1 MTMSRLRTINK
12 IELWY
17 PKYHGGRKAYIACYK
32 VKQDNIIIFT
42 KAKHLIG
49 TEFYVSG
56 DTCREYPIVTNGTID
71 CYAVD
76 FSALEPV
83 ERV

>member
-1 MTMSRLRTINK
+1 MSRLTSYKRID
-12 IELWY
+12 LWT

-32 VKQDNIIIFT
+32 VKPDNIIIFT
-42 KAKHLIG
+42 KAPHLKGI
-49 TEFYVSG
+49 EFYVSG
-56 DTCREYPIVTNGTID
+56 KTCESYPKVFNGTIW

-76 FSALEPV
+76 FSELEPV